1 MFPTNPL
8 SDINSLYTV
17 NNAAF
22 NSEDN
27 TLGLQLFRQELKK
40 TIIHKRSQQVFIVVA
55 YKFGFIMD
63 SYA

>member
-22 NSEDN
+22 NAVFNFSDRN
-27 TLGLQLFRQELKK
+27 A
-40 TIIHKRSQQVFIVVA
+40 KRR
-55 YKFGFIMD
+55 
-63 SYA
+63 SYIREANKCLDL

>member
-40 TIIHKRSQQVFIVVA
+40 TIIHKRSQQVVA